1 MPPLRPTLQIPHE
14 GPHLRRTAGHMSNTS
29 RRAAAGTEP
38 RIERLQP
45 WIAALLST
53 LAHLLL
59 ALLAMS
65 AAPVTMSN
73 PEGSAGGSR
82 IDVTYIDVADPIPS
96 PPEQPPSPPDTPR
109 KRLPPREPTR
119 PSAASPLQVTRV
131 VEAEEPLPP
140 DAQATGETAVP
151 AANAA
156 MPSRVRRHVRGQPPG
171 MLPEYQAQV
180 NAGPARS
187 QATDRGRRYNASA
200 ADTAMEAGGFQVI
213 YDLLGET
220 RLREWR
226 DAGMTELYLPL
237 PGTRRLMVCP
247 LETALRRESG
257 PCRLVEPD
265 DPGLADIG
273 DARKVI
279 TMERVYRQGE
289 LLWSGPGPYR

>member
-1 MPPLRPTLQIPHE
+1 
-14 GPHLRRTAGHMSNTS
+14 MSNTS

-45 WIAALLST
+45 WIAALLSA
-53 LAHLLL
+53 LLHLLL

-82 IDVTYIDVADPIPS
+82 IDVTFIDVADPIPS
-96 PPEQPPSPPDTPR
+96 PPEQPPSPPETP
-109 KRLPPREPTR
+109 LEPVPPREAIR
-119 PSAASPLQVTRV
+119 PPATSPLQVTRV
-131 VEAEEPLPP
+131 VQADESLPP
-140 DAQATGETAVP
+140 DAQATRETAEPP
-151 AANAA
+151 ASAA
-156 MPSRVRRHVRGQPPG
+156 APPRPRRHVRGQPPG
-171 MLPEYQAQV
+171 MLPEHHAPV

-187 QATDRGRRYNASA
+187 PATDRGRRYNASA
-200 ADTAMEAGGFQVI
+200 AETNMEAGGFQVI
-213 YDLLGET
+213 YDLLGEA

-265 DPGLADIG
+265 DPGLAEIG

-279 TMERVYRQGE
+279 TMDRVYRQGE